1 MGTIKNQTDGL
12 DQSFENS
19 NYLPQKLFLE
29 DHDMGLFNFIKN
41 QGLSMINEKGE
52 NRRVPVVWA
61 TQELW
66 AERKQNFQFMENENG
81 EEIGRPFIAIY
92 RTGVKEGSSPLKYS
106 IPAFNRS
113 QLIQGTQKFKYAK
126 VPVFDGTLKGYKVFK
141 IPQPVYVD
149 IDYEMVFE
157 TRYQQQ
163 VNKFLEMLN
172 IEAYPDRQGYMK
184 INGYNIPSMMDDP
197 TSNNTFGE
205 INSEQIFQ
213 IIVPLKVFGK
223 LVDPTKFEEVQ
234 TINKI
239 SINICEKKD

>member
-12 DQSFENS
+12 DSSFENF

-29 DHDMGLFNFIKN
+29 DIDMGMFNFIKD
-41 QGLSMINEKGE
+41 QGLSMINERGE
-52 NRRVPVVWA
+52 NRRVPVIWA

-66 AERKQNFQFMENENG
+66 AERKQNFSFMENENG
-81 EEIGRPFIAIY
+81 EEIGRPYIAIF
-92 RTGVKEGSSPLKYS
+92 RTAVKEGTSPLKYS

-113 QLIQGTQKFKYAK
+113 QLIQGTKKFKFVK
-126 VPVFDGTLKGYKVFK
+126 VPVFDGTLKGYKIFK
-141 IPQPVYVD
+141 VPQPVYVD
-149 IDYEMVFE
+149 IEYEMVFE

-172 IEAYPDRQGYMK
+172 FDAYPDRQGYMK

-197 TSNNTFGE
+197 SESNTYGE
-205 INSEQIFQ
+205 ISSEQIFQ
-213 IIVPLKVFGK
+213 IKVPLTVYGK